1 MAHHYCGPLVLSTL
15 NLLIVQLVHGLI
27 TGFWAFWVSLILKV
41 LVWLIVFIASS
52 LSSSL
57 TLFVVL
63 ELLLGAWV
71 IREVKWGVRGTYCQI
86 KILSSGSSILGI
98 LLRLYLLLLLTSWLA
113 WIHHLANVQRPLI
126 KMHVIAHLRRRR
138 MEVGMSVGNRSLE
151 HVSLNLLTHIEL
163 ILLHTSH
170 ATWLLHN
177 EGIQQILMNH
187 HLLVVR

>member
-1 MAHHYCGPLVLSTL
+1 M
-15 NLLIVQLVHGLI
+15 
-27 TGFWAFWVSLILKV
+27 
-41 LVWLIVFIASS
+41 
-52 LSSSL
+52 
-57 TLFVVL
+57 
-63 ELLLGAWV
+63 
-71 IREVKWGVRGTYCQI
+71 
-86 KILSSGSSILGI
+86 
-98 LLRLYLLLLLTSWLA
+98 LLLLTSWLT
-113 WIHHLANVQRPLI
+113 WIHHLANIKRSLI

-138 MEVGMSVGNRSLE
+138 MEVGMSEGNRSLE